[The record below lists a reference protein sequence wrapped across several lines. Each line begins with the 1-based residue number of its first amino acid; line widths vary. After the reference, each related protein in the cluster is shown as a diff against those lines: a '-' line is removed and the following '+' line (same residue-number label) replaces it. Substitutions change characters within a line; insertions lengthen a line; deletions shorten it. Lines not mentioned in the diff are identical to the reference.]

1 MMMMVVIVRWM
12 IMMMMGR
19 MGCRGEI
26 VETERR
32 RMETVTVSIPM
43 RTMHGTVRHWGV
55 RDILSGN
62 HV

>member
-1 MMMMVVIVRWM
+1 
-12 IMMMMGR
+12 MMMMGR

-26 VETERR
+26 VETEGR